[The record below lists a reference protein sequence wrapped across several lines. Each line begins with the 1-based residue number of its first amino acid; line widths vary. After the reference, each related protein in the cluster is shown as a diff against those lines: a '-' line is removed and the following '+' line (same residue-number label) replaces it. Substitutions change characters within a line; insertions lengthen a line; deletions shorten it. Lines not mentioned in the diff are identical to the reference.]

1 MCKHVKKKVLVD
13 FSDLPTDHLWRKNM
27 FNHTTLI
34 LPLSFHK
41 EVPLGGGGGV
51 FLFMCDDCFCG
62 EFST

>member
-1 MCKHVKKKVLVD
+1 
-13 FSDLPTDHLWRKNM
+13 M